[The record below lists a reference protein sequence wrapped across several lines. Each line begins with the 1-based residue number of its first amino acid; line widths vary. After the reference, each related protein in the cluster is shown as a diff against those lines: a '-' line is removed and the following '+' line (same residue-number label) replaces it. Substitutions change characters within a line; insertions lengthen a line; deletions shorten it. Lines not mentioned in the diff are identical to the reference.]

1 MAAATAPFPA
11 PRHPENEIIAG
22 LAASTKIWA
31 GTMVALNAAGNAI
44 PAADTASTRVVGRA
58 AATVD
63 NSAGSAGDLSIV
75 IERGAFKY
83 NNSAANPVTIASI
96 GLVCYVSDD
105 NTVAVAAGPTNDI
118 KAGIVLRVD
127 SDGVVVDLASAPLV

>member
-1 MAAATAPFPA
+1 MPAATAPFPA
-11 PRHPENEIIAG
+11 PRHPSDEIIAG
-22 LAASTKIWA
+22 LAAATTIYA
-31 GTMVALNAAGNAI
+31 GTMVSLNAAGNAI

-58 AATVD
+58 ASTVV
-63 NSAGSAGDLSIV
+63 NAGSAGDLSIV

-96 GLVCYVSDD
+96 GLPCFVVDD
-105 NTVAVAAGPTNDI
+105 NSVAVAAGPTNDI

-127 SDGVVVDLASAPLV
+127 SDGVVVDLGSAPLV